1 MTDSYYAG
9 VYWPARLES
18 AEECARRTE
27 TFFRL
32 LAHCDETFAHWYEQA
47 DSAEQALQ
55 RGFKPNYETF
65 LRFYHR
71 EENQLGKDGFS
82 FGAWTG
88 HVEDGRGG
96 MVSLTCGDASGAY
109 PNCCVLYLPW
119 PEVEPEGAR
128 MVVAPVLVNVLR
140 AMVLAWEPLFG
151 VVATDE
157 LRWALRPERD
167 PRGFAGWLTYVSRTR
182 GEVPSLPPPVRT
194 EPVEDKGTLI
204 VLAPERLSASN
215 PEHLSLGRRVQE
227 VLDSKGLLRPVLS

>member
-18 AEECARRTE
+18 SEECARRTE
-27 TFFRL
+27 IFFGL
-32 LAHCDETFAHWYEQA
+32 LAQCDETFARWYEQA
-47 DSAEQALQ
+47 DSAEEALQ
-55 RGFKPNYETF
+55 RGFTPDYETL

-119 PEVEPEGAR
+119 SEVEPEGAR
-128 MVVAPVLVNVLR
+128 VVAEPVLVNVMR

-167 PRGFAGWLTYVSRTR
+167 PRGFAGWLTYVSRAR
-182 GEVPSLPPPVRT
+182 GEVPPLPPPVRT
-194 EPVEDKGTLI
+194 EPVEDKGTLM

-215 PEHLSLGRRVQE
+215 PAHLSLGRRVQE
-227 VLDSKGLLRPVLS
+227 VLDAKGLLRPVVS

>member
-18 AEECARRTE
+18 AEECARRSV

-32 LAHCDETFAHWYEQA
+32 LSQCDEIYARWFEQG
-47 DSAEQALQ
+47 DSVEEALQ
-55 RGFKPNYETF
+55 REFTPDYATF
-65 LRFYHR
+65 LRFFQR
-71 EENQLGKDGFS
+71 EENQLGRDGFS
-82 FGAWTG
+82 IGAWTG

-96 MVSLTCGDASGAY
+96 MVNLTCGDASGAY

-128 MVVAPVLVNVLR
+128 VVAAPVLVNVLR

-151 VVATDE
+151 VIATDE
-157 LRWALRPERD
+157 WRWALRPERD
-167 PRGFAGWLTYVSRTR
+167 PRGFAGWLTYLARTR
-182 GEVPSLPPPVRT
+182 GEVPPLPPPVQT

-204 VLAPERLSASN
+204 VVTPERLSASN

-227 VLDSKGLLRPVLS
+227 VLDSRELLRPVLS

>member
-32 LAHCDETFAHWYEQA
+32 LARCDETFARWYEQA
-47 DSAEQALQ
+47 DSAEEALQ
-55 RGFKPNYETF
+55 RGFTPDYETL
-65 LRFYHR
+65 LRFYRR

-88 HVEDGRGG
+88 HVEDGRGV
-96 MVSLTCGDASGAY
+96 MLSLTCGDASGAY

-128 MVVAPVLVNVLR
+128 VVVAPVLVNVMR
-140 AMVLAWEPLFG
+140 AMVLAWEPLVG

-157 LRWALRPERD
+157 WRWALRPEKD
-167 PRGFAGWLTYVSRTR
+167 PRGFTGWLTYLARAR
-182 GEVPSLPPPVRT
+182 GEVPPLPLPVRT

-204 VLAPERLSASN
+204 VLAPECLSASN
-215 PEHLSLGRRVQE
+215 PEHLSLGRRIQE
-227 VLDSKGLLRPVLS
+227 ALDSKGLLRPVL